1 MVDPVNFLTYVRQF
15 ITFFNYF
22 CMAFTILLSL
32 IYIAQ
37 LIISFIRV
45 RRNDRARQS
54 NDYGRYVASE
64 NLLPISLLIPAYN
77 EEENIVSNIRS
88 LLTIDYPQF
97 EIVVVN
103 DGSTDHTHDRVVE
116 AFGLYPIETAVKT
129 SLPTKEFRGVYYNIE
144 YPNLIYVDKENG
156 GKSDALNAGINVSS
170 YPLFACLDADSRIEP
185 DALLKLSIEF
195 LKNTDTIVAGGL
207 VRIANGFKIKDGR
220 VSGFSMPPQMIERF
234 QIVEYYRSFLSGR
247 VSWGATNSMLI
258 VSGAFGVFQKQAV
271 IEVGGYKTNTIG
283 EDMEIVVRL
292 HEYMRAHKRRYKIIF
307 CEDSVCWTQGPM
319 SLRDIRSQRR
329 RWQIGLL
336 DTLLAHK
343 RLFLNPRYG
352 SVGLLAIPYNWVFEL
367 LGAVVEALG
376 YVIIPF
382 SLVMGELNLFFFTLY
397 FLLAVLLGVILSM
410 GSLILEQYTRRS
422 VMSAKQC
429 LSLSLYAILENF
441 GYRQVITLFRLEG
454 ILKYRKLRKTW
465 GNIRRKE
472 VGQ

>member
-1 MVDPVNFLTYVRQF
+1 
-15 ITFFNYF
+15 
-22 CMAFTILLSL
+22 MAFTIILSL
-32 IYIAQ
+32 IYIIQ
-37 LIISFIRV
+37 LIISFVKV
-45 RRNDRARQS
+45 RKNDKARQS
-54 NDYGRYVASE
+54 NDYGRYVSSE

-77 EEENIVSNIRS
+77 EQENIVSNIKS
-88 LLTIDYPQF
+88 LMKIDYPQF

-103 DGSTDHTHDRVVE
+103 DGSTDKTHEKIVE
-116 AFGLYPIETAVKT
+116 TFGLYKIESAVKT
-129 SLPTKEFRGVYYNIE
+129 SIPTNEVRGVYYNIE

-156 GKSDALNAGINVSS
+156 GKSDALNAGINISS

-185 DALLKLSIEF
+185 DALLRLSVEF
-195 LKNTDTIVAGGL
+195 LKNTDTVVAGGL
-207 VRIANGFKIKDGR
+207 VRIANGFKIRDGR
-220 VSGFSMPPQMIERF
+220 VCGFSMPQKMIERF

-258 VSGAFGVFQKQAV
+258 VSGAFGVFKKQAV

-292 HEYMRAHKRRYKIIF
+292 HKYMRANRRKYKIIF
-307 CEDSVCWTQGPM
+307 CEDAVCWTQGPM
-319 SLRDIRSQRR
+319 SVNDIRSQRR

-343 RLFLNPRYG
+343 GLFLNPRYG
-352 SVGLLAIPYNWVFEL
+352 SVGLAAIPYNWVFEL
-367 LGAVVEALG
+367 FGAVVEALG
-376 YVIIPF
+376 YFIIPF
-382 SLVMGELNLFFFTLY
+382 SLLMGELNMFFFTIY

-429 LSLSLYAILENF
+429 LTLSLYAILENF
-441 GYRQVITLFRLEG
+441 GYRQMITIFRLEG

-465 GNIRRKE
+465 GKIKRKDVE
-472 VGQ
+472 Q

>member
-1 MVDPVNFLTYVRQF
+1 MNFITYVRYF
-15 ITFFNYF
+15 ISFFNYF
-22 CMAFTILLSL
+22 CMAFTLLLSL

-45 RRNDRARQS
+45 RKNDKARQS
-54 NDYGRYVASE
+54 NDYGRYVSSE

-88 LLTIDYPQF
+88 LLKIDYPQF

-103 DGSTDHTHDRVVE
+103 DGSTDHTHEKVVE

-207 VRIANGFKIKDGR
+207 VRIANGFKIRDGR
-220 VSGFSMPPQMIERF
+220 VSGFSMPPRMIERF

-271 IEVGGYKTNTIG
+271 VEVGGYKTNTIG

-292 HEYMRAHKRRYKIIF
+292 HEYMRAHKRKYKIIF

-329 RWQIGLL
+329 RWQIGLM

-352 SVGLLAIPYNWVFEL
+352 SVGLLAVPYNWVFEL
-367 LGAVVEALG
+367 LGAVVEVLG

-397 FLLAVLLGVILSM
+397 FLLAVLLGVVLSM
-410 GSLILEQYTRRS
+410 GSLILEQYTRKS

-429 LSLSLYAILENF
+429 LSLSLYALLENF
-441 GYRQVITLFRLEG
+441 GYRQAITLFRLEG

-465 GNIRRKE
+465 GKIQRRE
-472 VGQ
+472 VEQ

>member
-1 MVDPVNFLTYVRQF
+1 MNFLTYVRYF
-15 ITFFNYF
+15 ISYFNYF
-22 CMAFTILLSL
+22 CMAFTLLLSL

-45 RRNDRARQS
+45 RKNDKARQS
-54 NDYGRYVASE
+54 NDYGRYVSSE

-88 LLTIDYPQF
+88 LLKIDYPQF

-103 DGSTDHTHDRVVE
+103 DGSTDHTHEKVVE

-156 GKSDALNAGINVSS
+156 GKSDALNAGINISS

-207 VRIANGFKIKDGR
+207 VRIANGFKIRDGR
-220 VSGFSMPPQMIERF
+220 VSGFSMPPRMIERF

-271 IEVGGYKTNTIG
+271 VEVGGYKTNTIG

-292 HEYMRAHKRRYKIIF
+292 HEYMRAHKRKYKIIF

-329 RWQIGLL
+329 RWQIGLM

-352 SVGLLAIPYNWVFEL
+352 SVGLLAVPYNWVFEL

-376 YVIIPF
+376 YAIIPF

-397 FLLAVLLGVILSM
+397 FLLAVLLGVVLSM
-410 GSLILEQYTRRS
+410 GSLILEQYTRKS

-429 LSLSLYAILENF
+429 LSLSLYALLENF
-441 GYRQVITLFRLEG
+441 GYRQAITLFRLEG

-465 GNIRRKE
+465 GKIQRKE
-472 VGQ
+472 VEQ

>member
-1 MVDPVNFLTYVRQF
+1 MRK
-15 ITFFNYF
+15 
-22 CMAFTILLSL
+22 
-32 IYIAQ
+32 
-37 LIISFIRV
+37 
-45 RRNDRARQS
+45 NDKARQS
-54 NDYGRYVASE
+54 NDFGRYVESE

-77 EEENIVSNIRS
+77 EEENIVSNIKS
-88 LLTIDYPQF
+88 LLKIDYPLF

-103 DGSTDHTHDRVVE
+103 DGSTDRTHDKIVDS
-116 AFGLYPIETAVKT
+116 FGLYKIESAVRT
-129 SLPTKEFRGVYYNIE
+129 SIPTKDVRGVYYNIE

-156 GKSDALNAGINVSS
+156 GKSDALNAGINISS

-207 VRIANGFKIKDGR
+207 VRIANGFKIRDGR
-220 VSGFSMPPQMIERF
+220 VSGFSMPEKMVERF

-258 VSGAFGVFQKQAV
+258 VSGAFGVFKKQAV

-292 HEYMRAHKRRYKIIF
+292 HRYMRTHKRKYKIIF

-319 SLRDIRSQRR
+319 SVADIRSQRR
-329 RWQIGLL
+329 RWQIGLF
-336 DTLLAHK
+336 DTLISHK
-343 RLFLNPRYG
+343 GLFLNPRYG
-352 SVGLLAIPYNWVFEL
+352 MIGLMAIPYNWIFEL
-367 LGAVVEALG
+367 FGAVVESLG

-382 SLVMGELNLFFFTLY
+382 SLLMGELNMFFFTMY
-397 FLLAVLLGVILSM
+397 FLLAVMLGVILSI
-410 GSLILEQYTRRS
+410 GSLILEQYTRKS

-441 GYRQVITLFRLEG
+441 GYRQLITVFRLEG

-465 GNIRRKE
+465 GKIKRKE
-472 VGQ
+472 IEQ

>member
-1 MVDPVNFLTYVRQF
+1 
-15 ITFFNYF
+15 
-22 CMAFTILLSL
+22 MAFTIILSL
-32 IYIAQ
+32 IYIIQ
-37 LIISFIRV
+37 LIISFVKV
-45 RRNDRARQS
+45 RKNDKARQS
-54 NDYGRYVASE
+54 NDYGRYVSSE

-77 EEENIVSNIRS
+77 EQENIVSNIKS
-88 LLTIDYPQF
+88 LMKIDYPQC

-103 DGSTDHTHDRVVE
+103 DGSTDKTHEKIVE
-116 AFGLYPIETAVKT
+116 TFGLYKIESAVKT
-129 SLPTKEFRGVYYNIE
+129 SIPTNEVRGVYYNIE

-156 GKSDALNAGINVSS
+156 GKSDALNAGINISS

-185 DALLKLSIEF
+185 DALLRLSVEF
-195 LKNTDTIVAGGL
+195 LKNIDTVVAGGL
-207 VRIANGFKIKDGR
+207 VRIANGFKIRDGR
-220 VSGFSMPPQMIERF
+220 VCGFSMPQKMIERF

-258 VSGAFGVFQKQAV
+258 VSGAFGVFKKQAV

-292 HEYMRAHKRRYKIIF
+292 HKYMRANRRRYKIIF
-307 CEDSVCWTQGPM
+307 CEDAVCWTQGPM
-319 SLRDIRSQRR
+319 SVNDIRSQRR

-343 RLFLNPRYG
+343 GLFLNPRYG
-352 SVGLLAIPYNWVFEL
+352 SVGLAAIPYNWVFVL
-367 LGAVVEALG
+367 FGAVVEALG
-376 YVIIPF
+376 YFIIPF
-382 SLVMGELNLFFFTLY
+382 SLLMGELNMFFFTIY

-429 LSLSLYAILENF
+429 LTLSLYAILENF
-441 GYRQVITLFRLEG
+441 GYRQMITIFRLEG

-465 GNIRRKE
+465 GKIKRKDVE
-472 VGQ
+472 Q

>member
-1 MVDPVNFLTYVRQF
+1 MNFLTYVRYF
-15 ITFFNYF
+15 ISYFNYF
-22 CMAFTILLSL
+22 CMAFTLLLSL

-45 RRNDRARQS
+45 RRNDKARQS

-88 LLTIDYPQF
+88 LLKIDYPQF

-103 DGSTDHTHDRVVE
+103 DGSTDHTHERVVE
-116 AFGLYPIETAVKT
+116 AFGLYPIETAVKA

-220 VSGFSMPPQMIERF
+220 VSGFSMPPRMIERF

-292 HEYMRAHKRRYKIIF
+292 HEYMRAHKRKYKIIF

-319 SLRDIRSQRR
+319 SLQDIRSQRR
-329 RWQIGLL
+329 RWQIGLM

-352 SVGLLAIPYNWVFEL
+352 SVGLFAVPYNWVFEL

-376 YVIIPF
+376 YAIIPF
-382 SLVMGELNLFFFTLY
+382 SLVMGELNLFFFALY
-397 FLLAVLLGVILSM
+397 FLLAVLLGVVLSM
-410 GSLILEQYTRRS
+410 GSLILEQYTRKS

-441 GYRQVITLFRLEG
+441 GYRQAITLFRLEG

-465 GNIRRKE
+465 GKIQRKE
-472 VGQ
+472 VEQ

>member
-220 VSGFSMPPQMIERF
+220 VSDFSMPPQMIERF

-292 HEYMRAHKRRYKIIF
+292 HEYMLAHKRRYKIIF

-367 LGAVVEALG
+367 LGAAVEALG